1 MTPFPE
7 NAQSISDGISLEFG
21 YFISLPQI
29 CQRSSSIFRDVS
41 FRYLRSEKYALRG
54 VSFKVIL
61 GQLCIRPTNAI
72 YSLGPRPVSSS
83 ICVVFYAIVGSNE
96 SGKST
101 ILKLV
106 VARIYDPT
114 EWSIL
119 IDGQDIKTL
128 RLVDLRRAMAILI
141 QDYTHFP
148 VSVRADSYT
157 PCTSSP
163 TRMTV

>member
-114 EWSIL
+114 EWRRTSRRLRVRVQARGREIL
-119 IDGQDIKTL
+119 IRVTQQQNINL
-128 RLVDLRRAMAILI
+128 ILAT
-141 QDYTHFP
+141 YENGN
-148 VSVRADSYT
+148 YLYKL
-157 PCTSSP
+157 
-163 TRMTV
+163 